1 MIDVKKYLF
10 AVDNSLV
17 NSKDFSSF
25 NTLNFTS
32 TIGCIIKINEFGLA
46 VPWIKVCL
54 PRHKETAVWNKL
66 ELSRTPEFKYPTDM
80 I

>member
-1 MIDVKKYLF
+1 MEQTYPF

-17 NSKDFSSF
+17 NCTDLSSF
-25 NTLNFTS
+25 NTLNFT
-32 TIGCIIKINEFGLA
+32 IGCILKINEFGLA

-66 ELSRTPEFKYPTDM
+66 ELSRTPEFKCPTDM